1 MGAAAFILPG
11 QWTRLW
17 KHTWVLAGKKR
28 NCSCLLYTSFV
39 TVGVAAVPLTV
50 KDPVTNVAP
59 VGMVSVN
66 GKFVK
71 AFKLTLVTVMV

>member
-1 MGAAAFILPG
+1 M
-11 QWTRLW
+11 
-17 KHTWVLAGKKR
+17 
-28 NCSCLLYTSFV
+28 
-39 TVGVAAVPLTV
+39 GVAAVPLTV